1 MTARQ
6 CLACVGT
13 AALAALLVTHSGP
26 ARADSC
32 ELKMG
37 PYASQSTADLAVQQA
52 KSIGYNTSGVWGE
65 GVVVSQAANQR
76 YFFNVFFRC

>member
-6 CLACVGT
+6 CLACLGT
-13 AALAALLVTHSGP
+13 VALAALLLTDSG
-26 ARADSC
+26 RVWADSC

-37 PYASQSTADLAVQQA
+37 PYGSPSAADLAVQQA

-65 GVVVSQAANQR
+65 GGVVSQAANQR
-76 YFFNVFFRC
+76 YFSNVFYRC